1 MAQFL
6 YSGPSGDQY
15 EAWKKEHLA
24 KEAEEAKAAEVA
36 KEVEAEVV
44 EEAVQ
49 AEVKAK
55 LAPKK

>member
-24 KEAEEAKAAEVA
+24 KEAEETKTAEVA
-36 KEVEAEVV
+36 KEVVAEV
-44 EEAVQ
+44 ASKT
-49 AEVKAK
+49 AS
-55 LAPKK
+55 KK